1 MSGLRIIV
9 KLFGAETQPERAVVL
24 FEDYTHMDTYTVLKG
39 CYTKHYLD
47 RCCIVEPFLD
57 SYDGQKL
64 PIVNEFYCYDDQYG
78 QS

>member
-1 MSGLRIIV
+1 
-9 KLFGAETQPERAVVL
+9 
-24 FEDYTHMDTYTVLKG
+24 MDTYTVLKG

-64 PIVNEFYCYDDQYG
+64 PIVNELYCYDDQYG
-78 QS
+78 PSYTVCVNQELYFKDEEVALMSNF